1 MSDGINDGMTPPAP
15 LGGAPAPAPGKPPA
29 KPKAPLWR
37 RILVGLV
44 LAGVAVFVLFHLY
57 ALILRLAPNPGTI
70 LMTQRAMQGQDVRRD
85 WVSLDKISPRLVYA
99 VIAAEDAK
107 FCTHGGIDWE
117 AVEKAREWNA
127 KNPDRSRRGG
137 STISQQTAKNV
148 FFWNGGGMPRKAGE
162 AWMTYVIETV
172 WGKRRIMEMYLN
184 IAEWGDGLFGAEA
197 AAQARFGK
205 SAADLT
211 EREAALLAAVLPSP
225 NKWSADNP
233 GPYVRRRAS
242 SIQGR
247 MRVVAN
253 EGYAACVF
261 GGETPK
267 MPSGERP
274 KGEAPKPP
282 PVLEDLPE
290 APETGEEALGAA
302 PVEEEGTGAPR
313 NANDELNDLLNAA
326 DERLANPPAGNPDA
340 ASELSGEI
348 PGDPPTGSET
358 APGAQPEP
366 EAGTEPDPAPAETP
380 AEEPGST
387 GPTELRPPE

>member
-1 MSDGINDGMTPPAP
+1 MSDGINDGMIPSAP
-15 LGGAPAPAPGKPPA
+15 LGGAPAPAPGKPPE
-29 KPKAPLWR
+29 KEKAPLWR
-37 RILVGLV
+37 RILVGVV

-70 LMTQRAMQGQDVRRD
+70 LMTQRAMQGQDVQRD

-117 AVEKAREWNA
+117 AIEKAREYNA
-127 KNPDRSRRGG
+127 KNPDKRRRGG

-184 IAEWGDGLFGAEA
+184 VAEWGDGLFGAEA

-267 MPSGERP
+267 VPSGERP

-302 PVEEEGTGAPR
+302 PVEEEGTDVPR

-326 DERLANPPAGNPDA
+326 DESLANPPQADPEVPGEPASDPA
-340 ASELSGEI
+340 A
-348 PGDPPTGSET
+348 
-358 APGAQPEP
+358 
-366 EAGTEPDPAPAETP
+366 DPAPEALPELPSEEAP
-380 AEEPGST
+380 AGPPPEEPAPS
-387 GPTELRPPE
+387 GPAELRPPE

>member
-1 MSDGINDGMTPPAP
+1 MSDGINDGMTPSAP
-15 LGGAPAPAPGKPPA
+15 HGGAPAPAPGKPPE
-29 KPKAPLWR
+29 KEKAPLWR
-37 RILVGLV
+37 RILVGVV

-70 LMTQRAMQGQDVRRD
+70 LMTQRAMQGQDVQRD

-117 AVEKAREWNA
+117 AIEKAREYNA
-127 KNPDRSRRGG
+127 KNPDKRRRGG

-184 IAEWGDGLFGAEA
+184 VAEWGDGLFGAEA

-267 MPSGERP
+267 VPSGERP

-302 PVEEEGTGAPR
+302 PVEEEGTDVPR

-326 DERLANPPAGNPDA
+326 DESLANPPQADPEVPGEPASDPA
-340 ASELSGEI
+340 A
-348 PGDPPTGSET
+348 
-358 APGAQPEP
+358 
-366 EAGTEPDPAPAETP
+366 DPAPEAPSELPSEEAP
-380 AEEPGST
+380 AGPPPEEPAPS
-387 GPTELRPPE
+387 GPAELRPPE

>member
-15 LGGAPAPAPGKPPA
+15 LGGAPAPAPGKPPE
-29 KPKAPLWR
+29 KQKAPLWR

-70 LMTQRAMQGQDVRRD
+70 LMTQRAMQGEDVQRD

-117 AVEKAREWNA
+117 AIEKAREYNA
-127 KNPDRSRRGG
+127 KNPDKRRRGG

-184 IAEWGDGLFGAEA
+184 VAEWGDGLFGAEA

-267 MPSGERP
+267 VPSGERP
-274 KGEAPKPP
+274 KGETPKPP

-290 APETGEEALGAA
+290 APETGEEALGA
-302 PVEEEGTGAPR
+302 PVEEEGTDVPR

-326 DERLANPPAGNPDA
+326 DESLANPPQAG
-340 ASELSGEI
+340 SG
-348 PGDPPTGSET
+348 
-358 APGAQPEP
+358 AP
-366 EAGTEPDPAPAETP
+366 TEPASDPTVDPAPEALPELPPEEAPADLP
-380 AEEPGST
+380 AEEPAST
-387 GPTELRPPE
+387 GPAELRPPE

>member
-1 MSDGINDGMTPPAP
+1 MSDGMNDTAPGYREGPAPPAP
-15 LGGAPAPAPGKPPA
+15 P

-37 RILVGLV
+37 RILVAVVLTGIGL
-44 LAGVAVFVLFHLY
+44 FVLFHLY
-57 ALILRLAPNPGTI
+57 ALILRFAPIPGTI
-70 LMTQRAMQGQDVRRD
+70 LMTQRAMQGEEVQRD
-85 WVSLDKISPRLVYA
+85 WVSLDEISPRLVYA

-107 FCTHGGIDWE
+107 FCSHGGIDWDAIE
-117 AVEKAREWNA
+117 AAREWNA

-162 AWMTYVIETV
+162 AWMTYVIEAV
-172 WGKRRIMEMYLN
+172 WGKRRIMEAYLN
-184 IAEWGDGLFGAEA
+184 VAEWGDGIFGAEA

-225 NKWSADNP
+225 NKWKAVNP
-233 GPYVRRRAS
+233 GPYVQRRAG

-253 EGYAACVF
+253 EGYAACVL
-261 GGETPK
+261 G
-267 MPSGERP
+267 
-274 KGEAPKPP
+274 GEAPKLPPRDTPKGETPRPP

-290 APETGEEALGAA
+290 APETGEEALD
-302 PVEEEGTGAPR
+302 TPR

-326 DERLANPPAGNPDA
+326 DETFSNPPV
-340 ASELSGEI
+340 
-348 PGDPPTGSET
+348 T
-358 APGAQPEP
+358 
-366 EAGTEPDPAPAETP
+366 DPAPETP
-380 AEEPGST
+380 AEITEEPVAEPEPLPEPEPTDPPPEDPVST
-387 GPTELRPPE
+387 GPRELRPPE

>member
-1 MSDGINDGMTPPAP
+1 MSDGINDGMTPSPP
-15 LGGAPAPAPGKPPA
+15 LGGAPAPAPEKQ
-29 KPKAPLWR
+29 KAPLWR
-37 RILVGLV
+37 RILVGVV
-44 LAGVAVFVLFHLY
+44 LAGVAVFLLFHLY

-70 LMTQRAMQGQDVRRD
+70 LMTQRAMQGEDVQRD

-117 AVEKAREWNA
+117 AIEKAREYNA
-127 KNPDRSRRGG
+127 KNPDKRRRGG

-184 IAEWGDGLFGAEA
+184 VAEWGDGLFGAEA

-267 MPSGERP
+267 VPSGERP
-274 KGEAPKPP
+274 KGETPKPP

-302 PVEEEGTGAPR
+302 PVEEEGTDVPR
-313 NANDELNDLLNAA
+313 NANDELNDLLNSA
-326 DERLANPPAGNPDA
+326 DETFANPPQADPGSPA
-340 ASELSGEI
+340 EPS
-348 PGDPPTGSET
+348 GDPAAEP
-358 APGAQPEP
+358 AADPVPEEPP
-366 EAGTEPDPAPAETP
+366 EAPTEAAPAETP
-380 AEEPGST
+380 EEPPAST
-387 GPTELRPPE
+387 GPAELRPPQ

>member
-1 MSDGINDGMTPPAP
+1 MSDGINAAAP
-15 LGGAPAPAPGKPPA
+15 RGGQPAPAPGKR
-29 KPKAPLWR
+29 KAPLWR
-37 RILVGLV
+37 RLLAGLL

-57 ALILRLAPNPGTI
+57 ALILRLAPNPGTL
-70 LMTQRAMQGQDVRRD
+70 LMTQRAMEGQAVKRD
-85 WVSLDKISPRLVYA
+85 WVPLDRISPRLVYA

-107 FCTHGGIDWE
+107 FCAHGGIDWDAIE
-117 AVEKAREWNA
+117 QAREYNA
-127 KNPDRSRRGG
+127 RNPGKRRRGG

-184 IAEWGDGLFGAEA
+184 VAEWGDGLFGAEA

-233 GPYVRRRAS
+233 GPYVRRRAG

-253 EGYAACVF
+253 EGYAACIF
-261 GGETPK
+261 GEDAPKLPSRETPKGETP
-267 MPSGERP
+267 R
-274 KGEAPKPP
+274 PP

-290 APETGEEALGAA
+290 APETGEEALGA
-302 PVEEEGTGAPR
+302 PVDEEGTDVPR
-313 NANDELNDLLNAA
+313 NANDELNDILNSA
-326 DERLANPPAGNPDA
+326 DETFANPPPPDPEASGEPISDA
-340 ASELSGEI
+340 A
-348 PGDPPTGSET
+348 
-358 APGAQPEP
+358 A
-366 EAGTEPDPAPAETP
+366 DPAPEDLPGRPPEETQADPP
-380 AEEPGST
+380 AEEPAPS
-387 GPTELRPPE
+387 GPAELRPPE

>member
-1 MSDGINDGMTPPAP
+1 MSDGINDGMTPSAP
-15 LGGAPAPAPGKPPA
+15 VGGAPAPVPAPE

-37 RILVGLV
+37 RILVDAV

-70 LMTQRAMQGQDVRRD
+70 LMTQRAMQGQDVERD

-99 VIAAEDAK
+99 VIAAEDSK
-107 FCTHGGIDWE
+107 FCTHGGIDWD
-117 AVEKAREWNA
+117 AIEKAREYNA
-127 KNPDRSRRGG
+127 KNPGKRRRGG

-184 IAEWGDGLFGAEA
+184 VAEWGDGLFGAEA

-261 GGETPK
+261 GGEAPKPPRETPR
-267 MPSGERP
+267 GET
-274 KGEAPKPP
+274 PKPP

-290 APETGEEALGAA
+290 APETGEEALGA
-302 PVEEEGTGAPR
+302 PETGEGEETPG
-313 NANDELNDLLNAA
+313 NVNDELNELLNAA
-326 DERLANPPAGNPDA
+326 DESLANPPASNPDA
-340 ASELSGEI
+340 ALDG
-348 PGDPPTGSET
+348 PAGDPATDPPPET
-358 APGAQPEP
+358 VP
-366 EAGTEPDPAPAETP
+366 EALPELPPEEAPADPP
-380 AEEPGST
+380 AEEPAPS
-387 GPTELRPPE
+387 GPAELRPPE

>member
-15 LGGAPAPAPGKPPA
+15 LGGAPAPAPER
-29 KPKAPLWR
+29 PKAPLWR

-44 LAGVAVFVLFHLY
+44 LAGVAVFVLFHVY

-70 LMTQRAMQGQDVRRD
+70 LMTQRAMQGEDVQRD

-107 FCTHGGIDWE
+107 FCAHGGIDWE
-117 AVEKAREWNA
+117 AIEKAREYNA
-127 KNPDRSRRGG
+127 KNPDKRRRGG

-184 IAEWGDGLFGAEA
+184 VAEWGDGLFGAEA

-267 MPSGERP
+267 VPSGERP
-274 KGEAPKPP
+274 KGETPKPP

-290 APETGEEALGAA
+290 APETGEEALGA
-302 PVEEEGTGAPR
+302 PVEEEGTDVPR
-313 NANDELNDLLNAA
+313 NANDDLNDLLNAA
-326 DERLANPPAGNPDA
+326 DESLANPPQADSGAPTEP
-340 ASELSGEI
+340 ASEL
-348 PGDPPTGSET
+348 T
-358 APGAQPEP
+358 A
-366 EAGTEPDPAPAETP
+366 DPAPEALPALPPEEAPADLP
-380 AEEPGST
+380 AEELAPS
-387 GPTELRPPE
+387 GPAELRPPE